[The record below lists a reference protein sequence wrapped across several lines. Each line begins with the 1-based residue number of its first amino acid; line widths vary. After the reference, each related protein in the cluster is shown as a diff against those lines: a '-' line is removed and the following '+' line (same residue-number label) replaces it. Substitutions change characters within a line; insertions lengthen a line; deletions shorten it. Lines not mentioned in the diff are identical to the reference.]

1 MEENVCL
8 ALAGIYAA
16 AVLRGRGLVYPAVNH
31 RLSEWERMVLNG
43 KPVFGVDCSGLPV
56 F

>member
-16 AVLRGRGLVYPAVNH
+16 AVLRGRGLVNH

-43 KPVFGVDCSGLPV
+43 KPAFGVGCSGLPV